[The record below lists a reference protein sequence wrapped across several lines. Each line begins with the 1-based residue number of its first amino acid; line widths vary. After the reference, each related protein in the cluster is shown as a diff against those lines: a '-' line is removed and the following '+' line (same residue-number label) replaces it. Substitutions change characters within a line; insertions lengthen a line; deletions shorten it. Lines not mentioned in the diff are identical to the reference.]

1 MIPISELQTKDVV
14 NVSDG
19 KRLGNIGDIDIN
31 LATGKIESIIIS
43 GSGKMLGLFG
53 RDEEVSVPWRN
64 IVKIGSDV
72 ILVRFTTTNNL

>member
-31 LATGKIESIIIS
+31 LTTGKIESIIIS

-72 ILVRFTTTNNL
+72 ILVRFNQQ